1 MLLIQVLG
9 GTMLNLVGCPIQL
22 TRYISGTG
30 EKIGKLVDSAV
41 SGIGL
46 NSPASKDNVAH

>member
-22 TRYISGTG
+22 TRYFPGTG
-30 EKIGKLVDSAV
+30 EGVGKLINSAA
-41 SGIGL
+41 SGNGL
-46 NSPASKDNVAH
+46 NSLASKDDVAH

>member
-22 TRYISGTG
+22 TRYFPGTG
-30 EKIGKLVDSAV
+30 EGVGKLVDLAA
-41 SGIGL
+41 SGVGL
-46 NSPASKDNVAH
+46 NSPASKDNAAH

>member
-22 TRYISGTG
+22 MRYFPGTG
-30 EKIGKLVDSAV
+30 EGVGKLVDSAA
-41 SGIGL
+41 SGIVL
-46 NSPASKDNVAH
+46 NSLASKDNAAH

>member
-22 TRYISGTG
+22 MHYFPGTG
-30 EKIGKLVDSAV
+30 EGVGKLVDLAA
-41 SGIGL
+41 SGIVL
-46 NSPASKDNVAH
+46 NSPASKDNAAH

>member
-22 TRYISGTG
+22 TSYFSGTNEG
-30 EKIGKLVDSAV
+30 VGKLVDSAA
-41 SGIGL
+41 SGIGS